1 MQADGRN
8 GLAFA
13 GPFCWSV
20 GSGSDDTMT
29 LDRTFYFFMALVGIL
44 SGIVLTRAP
53 DAAGLTLKP
62 YFWILIAVALFD
74 LWSYLRGAAATG
86 GMLSLNQRIL
96 GFAIGLIWMVLV
108 PWLAGTQVRFF

>member
-1 MQADGRN
+1 MWAITNEPCRFDS
-8 GLAFA
+8 A
-13 GPFCWSV
+13 
-20 GSGSDDTMT
+20 MT

-44 SGIVLTRAP
+44 AGVVLARSP
-53 DAAGLTLKP
+53 QAAELALRP

-108 PWLAGTQVRFF
+108 P